1 MTCCI
6 IFRARWFKREQD
18 VLNNDLILFILIL
31 RCAIECILFL
41 SSCSL
46 YVHVQNQTPRTISP
60 PPPHASIMSPIT
72 AVSVEVNLARVQTDF
87 TVFHI
92 GRVSNPIW
100 TKTCR
105 LFASPLSFVY
115 YSVDGYLYPPRQI
128 LARSNPCLAIVFQAY
143 FFGEHYIWGAPI
155 KETILL
161 VHPSLYPQY
170 QSISRL
176 FVMLEYKSCFL

>member
-1 MTCCI
+1 MCNWMYTFFIFLFSVCTCTESNSTN
-6 IFRARWFKREQD
+6 KKP
-18 VLNNDLILFILIL
+18 
-31 RCAIECILFL
+31 
-41 SSCSL
+41 
-46 YVHVQNQTPRTISP
+46 T
-60 PPPHASIMSPIT
+60 PPHASIMSPIT

-92 GRVSNPIW
+92 ARVSNSVW

-115 YSVDGYLYPPRQI
+115 YSVDGYLYLPRQI
-128 LARSNPCLAIVFQAY
+128 LARSNPCLAIVLQAY

-176 FVMLEYKSCFL
+176 FAMLEYKSCFL